1 MNPSFHVYQKR
12 EEPIVVYYQ
21 FFSFTQLTLHFA
33 FFPQDFEDDELVL
46 SFAKNGGEPA
56 VAFQV
61 SKDSLKGQALFP
73 HIICHNCAVEFN
85 FGQMETP
92 YFPQPQG
99 YTFLQQIAVDDR
111 VRGLKGPQTKADC
124 EVSIA
129 MLISHAVNVF
139 IEIHNLIFRI
149 LIVFGNL
156 VNSFFDFHVL

>member
-1 MNPSFHVYQKR
+1 MTEDFGETYDENDVICCLIVRHECSF
-12 EEPIVVYYQ
+12 PP
-21 FFSFTQLTLHFA
+21 FCFTFQNNLRLTCNRQLTVCLFDFFA
-33 FFPQDFEDDELVL
+33 QDFDGDEVVL

-61 SKDSLKGQALFP
+61 NKETLKDQALFP

-99 YTFLQQIAVDDR
+99 YTFLQQIPVDDR

-124 EVSIA
+124 EVSPVVI
-129 MLISHAVNVF
+129 M
-139 IEIHNLIFRI
+139 
-149 LIVFGNL
+149 
-156 VNSFFDFHVL
+156 

>member
-1 MNPSFHVYQKR
+1 MYIRNRRNLLLYF
-12 EEPIVVYYQ
+12 IN
-21 FFSFTQLTLHFA
+21 FFPFTQLTTLHFA
-33 FFPQDFEDDELVL
+33 FFPQDFEGDELVL

-99 YTFLQQIAVDDR
+99 YTFLQQIPVDDR

-124 EVSIA
+124 EVSIV
-129 MLISHAVNVF
+129 MFNQSCSECF
-139 IEIHNLIFRI
+139 Y
-149 LIVFGNL
+149 
-156 VNSFFDFHVL
+156 

>member
-1 MNPSFHVYQKR
+1 MYIRNRRNLLLYFINFYP
-12 EEPIVVYYQ
+12 
-21 FFSFTQLTLHFA
+21 FTQLITLHFA
-33 FFPQDFEDDELVL
+33 FFLQDFEGDELVL

-99 YTFLQQIAVDDR
+99 YTFLQQIPVDDR

-124 EVSIA
+124 EVSIV
-129 MLISHAVNVF
+129 MFNQSCSECF
-139 IEIHNLIFRI
+139 Y
-149 LIVFGNL
+149 
-156 VNSFFDFHVL
+156 

>member
-1 MNPSFHVYQKR
+1 MC
-12 EEPIVVYYQ
+12 YQ
-21 FFSFTQLTLHFA
+21 FFSFTQLITLHFA
-33 FFPQDFEDDELVL
+33 FFPQDFEGDELVL

-99 YTFLQQIAVDDR
+99 YTFLQQIPVDDR

-124 EVSIA
+124 EVSIV
-129 MLISHAVNVF
+129 MFNQSCSECF
-139 IEIHNLIFRI
+139 Y
-149 LIVFGNL
+149 
-156 VNSFFDFHVL
+156 

>member
-1 MNPSFHVYQKR
+1 MLYFIN
-12 EEPIVVYYQ
+12 
-21 FFSFTQLTLHFA
+21 FFPLTQLTTLHFA
-33 FFPQDFEDDELVL
+33 FFPQDFEGDELVL

-99 YTFLQQIAVDDR
+99 YTFLQQIPVDDR

-124 EVSIA
+124 EVSIV
-129 MLISHAVNVF
+129 MFNQSCSECF
-139 IEIHNLIFRI
+139 Y
-149 LIVFGNL
+149 
-156 VNSFFDFHVL
+156 

>member
-1 MNPSFHVYQKR
+1 MHH
-12 EEPIVVYYQ
+12 ILH
-21 FFSFTQLTLHFA
+21 LTFCPFYLFD
-33 FFPQDFEDDELVL
+33 QDFDGDEVAM

-61 SKDSLKGQALFP
+61 NKETLKDQALFP

-99 YTFLQQIAVDDR
+99 YTFLQQIPVDDR

-124 EVSIA
+124 EVSPVVI
-129 MLISHAVNVF
+129 MQ
-139 IEIHNLIFRI
+139 
-149 LIVFGNL
+149 
-156 VNSFFDFHVL
+156 